1 MDTHVFE
8 NVLRTNI
15 GISTTI
21 KVANMPRDTNTKRWA
36 KEVRTFPVNS
46 NVNVLMACGML
57 LTFRGSQEDIA
68 LRDIVEIWHNEGDN
82 DGRAKWPA
90 IAELLKQR
98 TGIGRAPKQCRE
110 R

>member
-1 MDTHVFE
+1 
-8 NVLRTNI
+8 
-15 GISTTI
+15 
-21 KVANMPRDTNTKRWA
+21 MPRDTNTKRWA
-36 KEVRTFPVNS
+36 KEVCTCQAAS
-46 NVNVLMACGML
+46 NVNVLADGVPEQPANPCRM
-57 LTFRGSQEDIA
+57 QEDIA

-90 IAELLKQR
+90 IADLLKQR

>member
-1 MDTHVFE
+1 ME
-8 NVLRTNI
+8 IR
-15 GISTTI
+15 
-21 KVANMPRDTNTKRWA
+21 
-36 KEVRTFPVNS
+36 
-46 NVNVLMACGML
+46 NVNDVADGMGRL
-57 LTFRGSQEDIA
+57 DQFPHLTQEDIA

-90 IAELLKQR
+90 IADLLKAR